1 MGMRCIRMGY
11 GFHWDAGKNPYMTR
25 PDGRR
30 IDLEAID
37 DVLCTKKALIQI
49 IPDERYSIYRVIPAF
64 IGEENNEPVGRQNA
78 EEGIEHDTDFPAT
91 SSNAAKSMWE
101 PTRFYAGDEYRRNKW
116 KRRNKR

>member
-37 DVLCTKKALIQI
+37 DVTKKALI
-49 IPDERYSIYRVIPAF
+49 
-64 IGEENNEPVGRQNA
+64 
-78 EEGIEHDTDFPAT
+78 
-91 SSNAAKSMWE
+91 
-101 PTRFYAGDEYRRNKW
+101 
-116 KRRNKR
+116 